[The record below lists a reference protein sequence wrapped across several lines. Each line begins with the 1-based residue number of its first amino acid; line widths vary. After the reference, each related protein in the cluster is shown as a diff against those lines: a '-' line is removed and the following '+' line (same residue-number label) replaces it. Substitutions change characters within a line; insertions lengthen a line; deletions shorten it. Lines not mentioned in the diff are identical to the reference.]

1 LSLLGSGSTRC
12 LRDRFGKGDKYLGP
26 SLGKRF
32 FRKFYFGRFEAL
44 AVLAFVALLGWSF
57 LTPGATSSAGSRD
70 QSIRRAIRRD
80 GIAVSSFEFPPLAV
94 TTALRDRDAA
104 SRRPVYPYSIIP
116 GGVVS
121 VAELRSAV
129 AHDPVVAAHYA
140 AFDLANARLVQVR
153 EARAVYVSYRRGDDV
168 FWTSKKLRLAVGETL
183 LTDGEHITRTR
194 CGNQV
199 ADEPR
204 MPVSLA
210 GDPEPQT
217 LDTPVPYEIIKPFVA
232 SIGGEIGGGG
242 IPANAVPS
250 FALTGAG
257 GGVGGTIGGPGIS
270 SVPII
275 PATGGVFPGPGNA
288 PPISTPEPATLI
300 LLSAGFASACLF
312 RKFRKI

>member
-1 LSLLGSGSTRC
+1 MSLLGSGSTRC
-12 LRDRFGKGDKYLGP
+12 LRDRFGKGDKYLAP

-32 FRKFYFGRFEAL
+32 FRKFYFWRFEAL
-44 AVLAFVALLGWSF
+44 AVVVFAGLLGWSC
-57 LTPGATSSAGSRD
+57 LIPGTTSSAGSRD
-70 QSIRRAIRRD
+70 QSIHRAIRRD
-80 GIAVSSFEFPPLAV
+80 GAVSPFEFPPLAV

-121 VAELRSAV
+121 AAELRSAV
-129 AHDPVVAAHYA
+129 VHDPVVAAHYA
-140 AFDLANARLVQVR
+140 AFDLAKARLVQVQ
-153 EARAVYVSYRRGDDV
+153 EARSVYVSYRRGDDV

-183 LTDGEHITRTR
+183 ITDGQHISRTR

-199 ADEPR
+199 SDEPR

-217 LDTPVPYEIIKPFVA
+217 LDTPVPYEIIEPFVA
-232 SIGGEIGGGG
+232 SIGGEIGVGG

-275 PATGGVFPGPGNA
+275 PATGGVFPGPANT
-288 PPISTPEPATLI
+288 PPISTPEPGGLI
-300 LLSAGFASACLF
+300 LLSTGFGAACLF
-312 RKFRKI
+312 RKFRKT

>member
-1 LSLLGSGSTRC
+1 LPLLGLGSTRC

-32 FRKFYFGRFEAL
+32 FRKFYFWRFEAL

-70 QSIRRAIRRD
+70 QSIRRD
-80 GIAVSSFEFPPLAV
+80 GIAVSPFEFPPLAV

-104 SRRPVYPYSIIP
+104 SRQPVYPYSIIP
-116 GGVVS
+116 GGLVS

-140 AFDLANARLVQVR
+140 AFDLANARAVQVK

-183 LTDGEHITRTR
+183 VTDGQHIARTR

-199 ADEPR
+199 SDEPR

-210 GDPEPQT
+210 GDPEPQM
-217 LDTPVPYEIIKPFVA
+217 LDTPVPYEIIEPFVA

-275 PATGGVFPGPGNA
+275 PATGGVFPGPGNP
-288 PPISTPEPATLI
+288 PPISTPEPGSLI
-300 LLSAGFASACLF
+300 LLSTGFGAARLF
-312 RKFRKI
+312 RKYCKT

>member
-1 LSLLGSGSTRC
+1 M
-12 LRDRFGKGDKYLGP
+12 GP

-32 FRKFYFGRFEAL
+32 FRKFYFWRFEAL
-44 AVLAFVALLGWSF
+44 AVIVFAGLLGWSF
-57 LTPGATSSAGSRD
+57 LKPGATSSAGSRD
-70 QSIRRAIRRD
+70 HSIRRDRT
-80 GIAVSSFEFPPLAV
+80 AVSPFEFPPLAV
-94 TTALRDRDAA
+94 TAALRDRDAA

-121 VAELRSAV
+121 AAELRSAV

-140 AFDLANARLVQVR
+140 AFDLANARVFQVQ
-153 EARAVYVSYRRGDDV
+153 EARSVYVSYRRGDDV

-183 LTDGEHITRTR
+183 ISDGQHISRTR
-194 CGNQV
+194 CGNQIS
-199 ADEPR
+199 DEPR

-217 LDTPVPYEIIKPFVA
+217 LDTPVPYEIIEPFVA

-250 FALTGAG
+250 FTLAGA
-257 GGVGGTIGGPGIS
+257 GVGGTIGGPGIS

-275 PATGGVFPGPGNA
+275 PATGGAFPGPGNT
-288 PPISTPEPATLI
+288 PPISTPEPGSLI
-300 LLSAGFASACLF
+300 LLTTGLGAACFF
-312 RKFRKI
+312 RKLRKT